1 MCPAKEANM
10 RRTTAVMH
18 GQHTLPLPRGWL
30 IAGFAMASWAIFAL
44 LWAGTSQLF
53 QFISSVN

>member
-1 MCPAKEANM
+1 M
-10 RRTTAVMH
+10 RRTTAVI
-18 GQHTLPLPRGWL
+18 QAQRATPLPRGWL

-53 QFISSVN
+53 QFVSSVN